1 MRIAK
6 VIGTGSYAPDH
17 NMTNEELTTLV
28 DTSDEWIYSRTG
40 IKERRISHHE
50 TTSQMAYQA
59 ARMAI
64 EKAGIGPKD
73 LDLIICATIT
83 ADTIMPSVA
92 SVVQKELGAS
102 GAVAFD
108 IVAAC
113 TGLVYGIVTADA
125 YIRSGIY
132 DRVLVVGAESLSN
145 VMDWSDRGTCILFGD
160 GAGAVVLE
168 ARENQQGIIA
178 SHLSTDGAKGEYLT
192 LAGRLKDN
200 IPVGYLQMNGQE
212 VFKFASRAIVEEINQ
227 VLLASGY
234 SKEQIAY
241 VIPHQANYR
250 IIEYAV
256 KTCNIP
262 LEKFYMNLD
271 RYGNTSAAS
280 IGIALDEMVDKN
292 LLKSGDLIILV
303 GFGGGLTSGAILLE
317 W

>member
-6 VIGTGSYAPDH
+6 VIGTGSYTPDH
-17 NMTNEELTTLV
+17 TMTNEELTTLV
-28 DTSDEWIYSRTG
+28 DTNDEWIYSRTG
-40 IKERRISHHE
+40 IKERRISHQE
-50 TTSQMAYQA
+50 TTSQMASYA
-59 ARMAI
+59 AKRAI
-64 EKAGIGPKD
+64 EKAGITPKD

-92 SVVQKELGAS
+92 SSVQKELGAS

-125 YIRSGIY
+125 YIRSGLY
-132 DRVLVVGAESLSN
+132 KTVLVIGAEVLSN
-145 VMDWSDRGTCILFGD
+145 VIDWSDRSTCILFGD

-168 ARENQQGIIA
+168 AREHQQGIIA

-192 LAGRLKDN
+192 LAGRLKEH
-200 IPVGYLQMNGQE
+200 ISLGYLQMNGQE
-212 VFKFASRAIVEEINQ
+212 VFKFASKAIVEEINH

-250 IIEYAV
+250 IIEYGV
-256 KTCNIP
+256 KACGIP

-280 IGIALDEMVDKN
+280 IGIALDELVDKN